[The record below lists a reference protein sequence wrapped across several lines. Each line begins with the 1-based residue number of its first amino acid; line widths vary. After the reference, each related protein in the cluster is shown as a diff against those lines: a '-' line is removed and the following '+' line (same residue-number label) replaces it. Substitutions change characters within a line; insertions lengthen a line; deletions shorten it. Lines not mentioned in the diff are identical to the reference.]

1 MLRVIK
7 NKGTTVKAYQLGS
20 NHEIIKKLMEQGK
33 IRDLGE
39 GRFAVYSQEAINGKE
54 GGEIGVAGDWI
65 KVDGSGCPYP
75 NDKEFFEANHRRIE
89 GDTFE

>member
-39 GRFAVYSQEAINGKE
+39 GTTNCGLLQLLREL
-54 GGEIGVAGDWI
+54 
-65 KVDGSGCPYP
+65 
-75 NDKEFFEANHRRIE
+75 
-89 GDTFE
+89 